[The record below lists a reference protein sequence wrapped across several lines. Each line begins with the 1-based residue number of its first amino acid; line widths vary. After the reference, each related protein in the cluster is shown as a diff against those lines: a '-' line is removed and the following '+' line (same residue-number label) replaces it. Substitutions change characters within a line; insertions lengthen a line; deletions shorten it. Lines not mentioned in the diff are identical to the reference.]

1 MKTTSIVVSAVSVLF
16 GLLLGTSGAVA
27 QETRDS
33 SPSKPETTLTAREK
47 KFQETLRES
56 LFTGRWAFIKEGK
69 LSEEQEEKY
78 TILRAVKTGEDRW
91 IIYARVQYGS
101 RDLTVPVPVDLK
113 WAGETPVITLDSVS
127 IPGLGT
133 YSARVLVH
141 EKTYAGSW
149 SASDHG
155 GVLYGVIEKQQR

>member
-1 MKTTSIVVSAVSVLF
+1 MKTTSPILTLSFLL
-16 GLLLGTSGAVA
+16 GLLLGSSGAVA
-27 QETRDS
+27 QESRDS
-33 SPSKPETTLTAREK
+33 SASKPETTLTAREQ

-56 LFTGRWAFIKEGK
+56 LFIGRWAFIKEGK

-101 RDLTVPVPVDLK
+101 RDLTVPVAVDLK
-113 WAGETPVITLDSVS
+113 WAGETPVITLDAVS

-155 GVLYGVIEKQQR
+155 GVLYGVIEKQKR